1 MSKRLVADCL
11 GRTRQILC
19 VYADGSYSCPF
30 CCSAVPAG
38 RIGCSNPECFARGGD
53 LPPFPREKA
62 EKILR
67 AARQRAELE
76 RAERAAWEA
85 EQLREAERRG
95 ACVTCARRAM
105 RFDERKVKFVKHR
118 KQCPHDK

>member
-1 MSKRLVADCL
+1 MKVTGWCERSDGMSKRLVADCL

-53 LPPFPREKA
+53 LPPFPRARA
-62 EKILR
+62 EKIL
-67 AARQRAELE
+67 A
-76 RAERAAWEA
+76 A
-85 EQLREAERRG
+85 EQ
-95 ACVTCARRAM
+95 RRAK
-105 RFDERKVKFVKHR
+105 EE
-118 KQCPHDK
+118 